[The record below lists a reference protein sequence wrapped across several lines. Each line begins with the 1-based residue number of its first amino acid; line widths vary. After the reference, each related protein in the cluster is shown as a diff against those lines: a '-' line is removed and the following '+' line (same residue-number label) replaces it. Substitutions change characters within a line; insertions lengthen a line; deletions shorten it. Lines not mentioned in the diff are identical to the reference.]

1 MKLFN
6 FRKNNI
12 TQRAEQQQP
21 DKTATSVIFGKFLLG
36 DSSTTLSAF
45 FAAVELISNSIAQLP
60 ILIKKDNQV
69 INDNHLNLLFTHTM
83 MSKFN
88 MMKQLIYDVIIHGNG
103 LLYIKRAVD
112 GTPVDLIYCENGSYN
127 IVYYQKKQ
135 ELYYRIPFITPNR
148 IEPIDVIHLY
158 KDSYNGYIGKPISNY
173 ATNVLQLAQAADK
186 AANNYYS
193 SGCAI
198 QGALTIK
205 GARKNAKEQARQ
217 AFQDTHSGLNP
228 SGLVILDDDMEY
240 TPLSGNANETQMLE
254 TRLFNVAE
262 IARYFNISPVLLGDL
277 SKSSYNTIEAANI
290 EFLTHTLM
298 PYVSMIQDEFNR
310 KLVKPSEFGITI
322 DLDESYLIKA
332 DKDSTATYLKTLVD
346 GGIITRNEARTQLGY
361 NEIEGCDKLI
371 VPYTNI
377 SDNTINKDKESDK
390 KDDNNEDNQD
400 KNQDEVQENPDEPDK
415 TDKKQTKTK
424 KNSKKTG

>member
-1 MKLFN
+1 MKFFN
-6 FRKNNI
+6 FKKNNVE
-12 TQRAEQQQP
+12 QRAEQQKEQQ
-21 DKTATSVIFGKFLLG
+21 TSATSVIFGRYILG
-36 DSSTTLSAF
+36 DNSTTLSAF

-60 ILIKKDNQV
+60 ILIKKDNEV
-69 INDNHLNLLFTHTM
+69 ISDNHLNLLFTRTM

-88 MMKQLIYDVIIHGNG
+88 MIKQLIYDVIIHGNG
-103 LLYIKRAVD
+103 LLYIKRAAD
-112 GTPVDLIYCENGSYN
+112 GTPVDLIYCEHGSYN
-127 IVYYQKKQ
+127 IIYYQKKQ
-135 ELYYRIPFITPNR
+135 ELYYRIPFITSNR

-158 KDSYNGYIGKPISNY
+158 KDSRNGYVGIPISTY

-240 TPLSGNANETQMLE
+240 TPLSGNANENQMLE

-310 KLVKPSEFGITI
+310 KLVKPSEKGISI

-332 DKDSTATYLKTLVD
+332 DKNSTATYLKTLVD

-371 VPYTNI
+371 IPYTSV
-377 SDNTINKDKESDK
+377 SDNTLNEQNKSDEDDSKSDK
-390 KDDNNEDNQD
+390 KDDKD
-400 KNQDEVQENPDEPDK
+400 
-415 TDKKQTKTK
+415 TK
-424 KNSKKTG
+424 KEDDLEEDK